1 MDGALSNDPSIPHPV
16 ETIDDASQ
24 KKQSL
29 GWSGLRKHTV
39 TPFVLPPTSYVAKG
53 EKARYAWQVPV
64 CTGHVLLPLSITRYL
79 QYLYWVV
86 YLPIITVPY
95 M

>member
-1 MDGALSNDPSIPHPV
+1 MDGALSSDPSIPHPV

-39 TPFVLPPTSYVAKG
+39 TPFVLPSTSYVAKG
-53 EKARYAWQVPV
+53 KKHGMLGRSPCVQVMS
-64 CTGHVLLPLSITRYL
+64 CYRCR
-79 QYLYWVV
+79 
-86 YLPIITVPY
+86 
-95 M
+95 

>member
-1 MDGALSNDPSIPHPV
+1 MDGALSSDPSIPQPV

-24 KKQSL
+24 KTSL

-39 TPFVLPPTSYVAKG
+39 TPFVLRSEGGKSTVCLAGPRVYRSCPATVVGNS
-53 EKARYAWQVPV
+53 VPA
-64 CTGHVLLPLSITRYL
+64 LL

-86 YLPIITVPY
+86 
-95 M
+95 